1 MTTAYG
7 LDIETDTA
15 CGGLDPGRAR
25 ILAVAVAGAEAGARV
40 RAIDGLVRSAEAPR
54 PARRWWRGGLP
65 RRDGDR
71 DVTVLTG
78 TEPLLL
84 RRLDALLAGL
94 DPGVIVTWNGSGFD
108 LPFLA
113 DRARRCG
120 VELGLDLW
128 VDPALPGQHEP
139 LPGHAGRYRGR
150 WHGHRHADAYLVYR
164 ALEQELGRSCS
175 LKAVAR
181 RAGLRVVEADAS
193 RVHELGPGRLR
204 RYVGSDA
211 RLTLELARAR
221 WDDTVAW
228 IDPEGPAP
236 ISAVAG

>member
-25 ILAVAVAGAEAGARV
+25 VLAVAVAG
-40 RAIDGLVRSAEAPR
+40 DGLGSGPASSANEWW
-54 PARRWWRGGLP
+54 RRWRQ
-65 RRDGDR
+65 RRVGDQG
-71 DVTVLTG
+71 VTVLTG
-78 TEPLLL
+78 TEPILL
-84 RRLDALLAGL
+84 RRLDSLLAGL
-94 DPGVIVTWNGSGFD
+94 EPGVIVTWNGSGFD

-128 VDPALPGQHEP
+128 VDPGLPVQHEP
-139 LPGHAGRYRGR
+139 LPGHTGRYRGR
-150 WHGHRHADAYLVYR
+150 WYGHRHADAYLMYR
-164 ALEQELGRSCS
+164 ALEQEPGRSCS

-221 WDDTVAW
+221 WDDTAAW
-228 IDPEGPAP
+228 IDPLGPGTV
-236 ISAVAG
+236 SAVAG